1 MPNSQQMEPS
11 QYAGWLI
18 LCAALRHSQ
27 VPDTR
32 FIYLVSIGQVNASPS
47 LTHTTPS
54 NRVMKTSLI
63 SDVINIVISPSGF
76 PEYVQAKQDHSV
88 LKVMIKLVLLRG
100 W

>member
-32 FIYLVSIGQVNASPS
+32 FLVSVGQVNASPS

-54 NRVMKTSLI
+54 DRVMKTSLI

-88 LKVMIKLVLLRG
+88 LKVMIKRALLRG